1 MKDQSDFI
9 AENIIFLCF
18 TVDNYRGFYTK
29 IYSFHRLSEHSSLQ
43 NPNLGPL
50 GTAQSPW
57 KTVPNHEAWYRTNW
71 IENG

>member
-18 TVDNYRGFYTK
+18 TVYNYRGLYTE
-29 IYSFHRLSEHSSLQ
+29 IYSFHRLSEHASLQ
-43 NPNLGPL
+43 NSKLAP
-50 GTAQSPW
+50 QSPW
-57 KTVPNHEAWYRTNW
+57 KTVPNHEVWYRTNW